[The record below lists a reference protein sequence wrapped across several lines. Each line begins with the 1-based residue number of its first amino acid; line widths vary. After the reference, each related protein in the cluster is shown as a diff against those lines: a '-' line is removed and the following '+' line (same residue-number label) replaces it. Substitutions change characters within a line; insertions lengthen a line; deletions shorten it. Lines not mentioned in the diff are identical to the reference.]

1 MKKNSL
7 KLIIGLTA
15 LILLVILIVQLIK
28 TPTFMLPSAYLAGM
42 FVIALLVGS
51 LIIAGIIKLIFK
63 KSSFVM
69 ILCSIVSIVSIF
81 SMCKFYSP
89 TLTII
94 VPKGYTGQV
103 ALVLSNVD
111 KDILNVDSN
120 GIGYI
125 TKRTFDKVYTKPIVL
140 ETDGT
145 DISNQTVGF
154 NPSTF
159 WGKGGSS
166 SAMPEGSNATVD
178 EIKFICFEVVPK
190 DKEGQKQY
198 YSIDLSEL
206 ADKTKLYKKK

>member
-7 KLIIGLTA
+7 KLIIGLTG

-28 TPTFMLPSAYLAGM
+28 IPTFMLPSVYLTGM

-63 KSSFVM
+63 KSSFVI
-69 ILCSIVSIVSIF
+69 ILCFIVSIVSIF
-81 SMCKFYSP
+81 SIYKLFSP

-103 ALVLSNVD
+103 SLVLSNVD
-111 KDILNVDSN
+111 KDILKVDSN

-140 ETDGT
+140 ETDGM

-159 WGKGGSS
+159 WSKGRFS
-166 SAMPEGSNATVD
+166 SAIPEGSNVAID
-178 EIKFICFEVVPK
+178 EINFICFEVVPK
-190 DKEGQKQY
+190 DKERQKQY
-198 YSIDLSEL
+198 YNINLLEL
-206 ADKTKLYKKK
+206 ANKTKLYKNK

>member
-7 KLIIGLTA
+7 KLIIGLTT

-28 TPTFMLPSAYLAGM
+28 TPTFMLPSVYLAGM

-63 KSSFVM
+63 KSSFIMV
-69 ILCSIVSIVSIF
+69 LCSIVSIVSIF

-103 ALVLSNVD
+103 TLVLSNVD

-125 TKRTFDKVYTKPIVL
+125 TERTFDKVYTKPIVL

-145 DISNQTVGF
+145 DISNQAVGF
-154 NPSTF
+154 SPSNF
-159 WGKGGSS
+159 WAKTVPGTHR
-166 SAMPEGSNATVD
+166 ESNYQIGL
-178 EIKFICFEVVPK
+178 EIDFKSFEVVPK

-206 ADKTKLYKKK
+206 VDKSKLK

>member
-7 KLIIGLTA
+7 KLIIGLTT
-15 LILLVILIVQLIK
+15 LILLFILIVQLIK
-28 TPTFMLPSAYLAGM
+28 TPTFMLPSVYLAGM

-63 KSSFVM
+63 KSSFIMV
-69 ILCSIVSIVSIF
+69 LCSIVSIVSIF

-103 ALVLSNVD
+103 TLVLSNVD
-111 KDILNVDSN
+111 KDILTVDSN

-125 TKRTFDKVYTKPIVL
+125 TERTFDKVYTKPIVL

-145 DISNQTVGF
+145 DISNQAVGF
-154 NPSTF
+154 SPSNF
-159 WGKGGSS
+159 WAKTVPGTHR
-166 SAMPEGSNATVD
+166 ESNYQIGL
-178 EIKFICFEVVPK
+178 EIDFKSFEVGPK

-206 ADKTKLYKKK
+206 VDKSKLK

>member
-7 KLIIGLTA
+7 KLIIGLAT

-28 TPTFMLPSAYLAGM
+28 TPTFMLPSVYLTGM

-63 KSSFVM
+63 KSSFIM

-103 ALVLSNVD
+103 TLVLSDVG

-125 TKRTFDKVYTKPIVL
+125 TERTFDKVYTKPIVL

-145 DISNQTVGF
+145 DISSQTVGF

-159 WGKGGSS
+159 WGKGNSS
-166 SAMPEGSNATVD
+166 SAVPEGSNATVD
-178 EIKFICFEVVPK
+178 KINFISFEVVPK
-190 DKEGQKQY
+190 GKEGQKQY
-198 YSIDLSEL
+198 YNVDLSEL
-206 ADKTKLYKKK
+206 VDKSKLK